1 MSKLSRVF
9 LVLIAVLVAGGSIY
23 LAAWD
28 PPAPSSRVEKVVP
41 NDRFPR

>member
-9 LVLIAVLVAGGSIY
+9 LIVFAILLAGGSIY

-28 PPAPSSRVEKVVP
+28 PPAPSGRVEKVVP